1 MLEIS
6 NTWRLQIHSN
16 YNYSPY
22 TNTRACTMQLQL
34 RALNRRVLKVSVPYY
49 HYRVE
54 PDAFFFS
61 RSSGSRM
68 AVLSHLTHG
77 KPAAHEW
84 LNACISLMET
94 RMEHRME
101 RLDALGD
108 TTTLDAEMYMYMR
121 VCIYI

>member
-1 MLEIS
+1 
-6 NTWRLQIHSN
+6 
-16 YNYSPY
+16 
-22 TNTRACTMQLQL
+22 MQLQL
-34 RALNRRVLKVSVPYY
+34 RALNRRVLEVFVPYY

-84 LNACISLMET
+84 LNAFISLMET

-121 VCIYI
+121 VYIYISRS